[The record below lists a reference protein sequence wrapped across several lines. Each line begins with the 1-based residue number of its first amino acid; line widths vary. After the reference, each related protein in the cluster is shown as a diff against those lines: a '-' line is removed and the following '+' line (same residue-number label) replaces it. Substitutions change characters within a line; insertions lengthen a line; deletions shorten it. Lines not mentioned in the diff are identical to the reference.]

1 MKEMGREARDGKG
14 SKRWEGK
21 QEMGNEKG
29 MEMVESFDLLDL
41 EAST

>member
-1 MKEMGREARDGKG
+1 MKEMGREARNGK
-14 SKRWEGK
+14 
-21 QEMGNEKG
+21 GNEKG